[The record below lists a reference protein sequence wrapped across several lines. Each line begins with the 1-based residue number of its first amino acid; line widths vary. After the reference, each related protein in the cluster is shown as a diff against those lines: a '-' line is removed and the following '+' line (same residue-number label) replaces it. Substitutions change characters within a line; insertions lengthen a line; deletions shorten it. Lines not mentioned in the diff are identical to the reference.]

1 MHFNKIFLKN
11 VRQPLGIG
19 QQEEEGHT
27 RFLLQDHKCQSKE
40 IPQWSTGPGK
50 AVFPGGRSCLIH

>member
-19 QQEEEGHT
+19 QQGGRKGT
-27 RFLLQDHKCQSKE
+27 LDSLLQDHKCQSKE

-50 AVFPGGRSCLIH
+50 AVFPRRSCLIH